1 MGLKTNIF
9 SSLIKERKADVE
21 REQALKFVRAFLEV
35 KGGVREISKGIVR
48 TIVAVAEHG
57 EDRLRA
63 ICIETLAEIMI
74 KDPQLLISAGGL
86 GPLTNALGEGT
97 YEASEGLVT
106 AILFMLDAP
115 QRRKYLRS
123 GYELETLFTAFTD
136 SLFAQEK
143 VLKQNAK
150 AISVALRSWPGL
162 MTLSMYNFRAIRSLI
177 ASLILPYPFTRET
190 IVDILFSL
198 LRIKPPSWSASF
210 LAGRRLTTYG
220 RVANLKTSSSTRAG
234 ASSSTEDD
242 NAEKDLVDHYTALL
256 LAVLISA
263 DMLPRLLQVTREAD
277 TQMLKRKTTLL
288 ISEVLKLAN
297 RLLPSSWSSDLQLL
311 PELFAAAAHFGGDER
326 YDATSTVYQIDS
338 VSRTL
343 YRSTPMNTVP
353 LTKSTPNSSTD
364 NLTRF
369 DDLPKNNT
377 NTAFDEATFRQMLL
391 DTQVLS
397 STNFLKWNWDII
409 LKIIE
414 GPLLNGKRLDE
425 AIKAS
430 KFIKRIMSFY
440 RPFKF
445 KFAEARNTRPN
456 QKYVKVGCAL
466 MHTLLQTAEG
476 VRYLADNKLLRQIAE
491 CLAQCDPVS
500 L

>member
-1 MGLKTNIF
+1 
-9 SSLIKERKADVE
+9 VE

-35 KGGVREISKGIVR
+35 KGGVRQLSRGVVR
-48 TIVAVAEHG
+48 TIAAVAEHG

-63 ICIETLAEIMI
+63 ISIETLAEIMI
-74 KDPQLLISAGGL
+74 RDPALLIAAGAL
-86 GPLTNALGEGT
+86 RPLIDALGEGT
-97 YEASEGLVT
+97 YDASEGLIS
-106 AILFMLDAP
+106 AFLYLLDSP

-123 GYELETLFTAFTD
+123 GYELEILFTAFTD
-136 SLFAQEK
+136 FSYTRER

-150 AISVALRSWPGL
+150 AIASAMKSWSGL
-162 MTLSMYNFRAIRSLI
+162 LTLSMYDFRAIRSLI
-177 ASLILPYPFTRET
+177 SSLILPYTSTRET
-190 IVDILFSL
+190 IIDLLFNL
-198 LRIKPPSWSASF
+198 LRIKPPSWSGSF

-220 RVANLKTSSSTRAG
+220 RVANLKGAPARA
-234 ASSSTEDD
+234 AATVNIDD
-242 NAEKDLVDHYTALL
+242 ETAEKNLVDHYTALM

-263 DMLPRLLQVTREAD
+263 DMLPALLQVTKNAD
-277 TQMLKRKTTLL
+277 NQPLKRKTTLL
-288 ISEVLKLAN
+288 IGEVLKLAN
-297 RLLPSSWSSDLQLL
+297 RLLPSSWSCNMQLL
-311 PELFAAAAHFGGDER
+311 PELFAAASHFGDEER
-326 YDATSTVYQIDS
+326 YHATSTVYQIDS
-338 VSRTL
+338 VTRTL
-343 YRSTPMNTVP
+343 YRSAPSSITA
-353 LTKSTPNSSTD
+353 LTQSISDSGADT
-364 NLTRF
+364 LARF
-369 DDLPKNNT
+369 DDTPKSNSNLT
-377 NTAFDEATFRQMLL
+377 FDEATFRQMLL

-397 STNFLKWNWDII
+397 STNYLKWNWDII

-440 RPFKF
+440 RPFKY
-445 KFAEARNTRPN
+445 KFAEVRSTRPN

-500 L
+500 